1 MDLGLRGHAI
11 LVSGATRG
19 IGRAIAGVLV
29 AEGADLLICSRS
41 QADVDETVAELHGT
55 SGGGRAAGV
64 ALDVTAD
71 GSGARLVDAAVGAFG
86 RLDGVVSNAGGAVGQ
101 PRFADTTADDW
112 AESYR
117 WNVIQTTELLRAAL
131 PALAGT
137 GGSAVVVGSISA
149 ALPSPWPQYAAA
161 KAALE
166 SVTRSLA
173 AEFASDRVRVNCVR
187 PGSVL
192 FEGGAWERY
201 AQAEPAAFRAFV
213 EADLPWGRLAR
224 PEHIANVVAFLLS
237 PRAEWVTGSVIPVDG
252 GQQRSSPFPTT
263 DSHDADGA
271 HNSEAP

>member
-1 MDLGLRGHAI
+1 MDLGLRGRAI

-19 IGRAIAGVLV
+19 IGRAIAGVLA

-41 QADVDETVAELHGT
+41 HADVDATVAQL
-55 SGGGRAAGV
+55 RAERVGARAEGI
-64 ALDVTAD
+64 ALDVMAD
-71 GSGARLVDAAVGAFG
+71 GSGARLVEAAVGAFG

-131 PALAGT
+131 PALAAADGT
-137 GGSAVVVGSISA
+137 GSAVVVGSISA

-173 AEFASDRVRVNCVR
+173 AEFAADRVRVNCVR
-187 PGSVL
+187 PGSVR

-201 AQAEPAAFRAFV
+201 AQAEPAAFSAFV

-224 PEHIANVVAFLLS
+224 PDNIANVVAFLLS
-237 PRAEWVTGSVIPVDG
+237 PRAEWVTGAVVPVDG
-252 GQQRSSPFPTT
+252 GQRRSSPFPGTNT
-263 DSHDADGA
+263 HDA
-271 HNSEAP
+271 P

>member
-1 MDLGLRGHAI
+1 MDLGLRGRAL

-19 IGRAIAGVLV
+19 IGRAIAGVLA

-41 QADVDETVAELHGT
+41 ASDVDATVAEL
-55 SGGGRAAGV
+55 RAAGGGARV
-64 ALDVTAD
+64 QGLALDVMAD
-71 GSGARLVDAAVGAFG
+71 GAGARLVEAAVGAYG
-86 RLDGVVSNAGGAVGQ
+86 RLDGVVANAGGAVGQ
-101 PRFADTTADDW
+101 PRFADTTGDDW

-117 WNVIQTTELLRAAL
+117 WNVIQTTDLLRAAL
-131 PALAGT
+131 PALAAADGT
-137 GGSAVVVGSISA
+137 GSAVVIGSISA

-173 AEFASDRVRVNCVR
+173 AEFAADRVRVNCVR

-213 EADLPWGRLAR
+213 EADLPWGRLAH
-224 PEHIANVVAFLLS
+224 PEEIANAVAFLLS
-237 PRAEWVTGSVIPVDG
+237 PRAAWVTGAVIPVDG
-252 GQQRSSPFPTT
+252 GQRRSSPFPTT
-263 DSHDADGA
+263 DSHDA
-271 HNSEAP
+271 

>member
-1 MDLGLRGHAI
+1 MAR
-11 LVSGATRG
+11 ATG
-19 IGRAIAGVLV
+19 
-29 AEGADLLICSRS
+29 SS
-41 QADVDETVAELHGT
+41 Q
-55 SGGGRAAGV
+55 
-64 ALDVTAD
+64 
-71 GSGARLVDAAVGAFG
+71 AAVGAFG

-101 PRFADTTADDW
+101 PHFADTTADDW

-117 WNVIQTTELLRAAL
+117 WNVIQTTDLLRAAL
-131 PALAGT
+131 PALAAGDGT
-137 GGSAVVVGSISA
+137 GSAVVVGSISA

-173 AEFASDRVRVNCVR
+173 AEFAADRVRVNCVR

-224 PEHIANVVAFLLS
+224 PEAAS
-237 PRAEWVTGSVIPVDG
+237 RTSWRSCSRRA
-252 GQQRSSPFPTT
+252 RS
-263 DSHDADGA
+263 G
-271 HNSEAP
+271 